1 MEKSASPH
9 PFYREPAGQA
19 NSKRLVI
26 FTLAEIGEHGGQGIL
41 GIPEEHIRII
51 LEIEWVLDL
60 GITGRHA
67 PLESHRVFGFPSPLL
82 DMNLGAGKIRFP
94 PESKRTRFSGKD
106 GLDHFGFLDSGQAHV
121 QTLVLETEIFVV
133 DSELMEHGG
142 M

>member
-51 LEIEWVLDL
+51 LEIERVLDP
-60 GITGRHA
+60 GIPGRHA

-94 PESKRTRFSGKD
+94 PQSKRTRFSGKD